1 MKKTIFKILSGM
13 SAAIILITAAAIIF
27 AEYGFAEITGTAV
40 ISASITAVVLIALS
54 VLAAHII
61 SVKITASIV
70 RRVEAIDLDNHPQVE
85 YKELLP
91 FVKRARSKNQ
101 IKIKTEQMRREFS
114 ANVSHELKTPLT
126 SISGYAQMINN
137 GMAKEEDILKFTKL
151 IEKESLRLISLVN
164 DIIEI
169 SHLDEQSELPE
180 AEKIDLSM
188 IAAETIA
195 SLEKTASEKNIQIF
209 YSGSET
215 YVNGNKTLIG
225 ELMSNIIDNAVK
237 YNKENGNVTVFVG
250 TIARGAVFSVKD
262 TGIGIPKGDIDRIFE
277 RFYRVDKSHSK
288 TVGGTGLGLSIVK
301 HIALR
306 HNADVKVK
314 SEVGVG
320 STVSVIFKRAE

>member
-1 MKKTIFKILSGM
+1 MKKTIFKLLSAM
-13 SAAIILITAAAIIF
+13 SAAIILITAVAVIIV
-27 AEYGFAEITGTAV
+27 EYGFEELTGNAAASVLVT
-40 ISASITAVVLIALS
+40 SAVLIAIS
-54 VLAAHII
+54 VFAAYII
-61 SVKITASIV
+61 SEKITASIV
-70 RRVEAIDLDNHPQVE
+70 RRVDSIDLDNPNIE

-91 FVKRARSKNQ
+91 FMKRARSKNQ

-169 SHLDEQSELPE
+169 SHLDEQNELPE
-180 AEKIDLSM
+180 AEKIDLSI

-195 SLEKTASEKNIQIF
+195 SLEKSAAEKNIQIF

-215 YVNGNKTLIG
+215 YINGNKTLIG

-250 TIARGAVFSVKD
+250 TIAKGAVFSVKD
-262 TGIGIPKGDIDRIFE
+262 TGIGIPKGDVDRIFE

-301 HIALR
+301 HIALC

-320 STVSVIFKRAE
+320 STVSVIFKSL